1 MPKEIANQEIE
12 LLLDTLSEKEKTAVL
27 LRVYDDKTFREIGEE
42 LSLSGTRAEKI
53 YKKSIRKLR
62 HPRRLRYLSFIGL
75 FHHPDWK
82 EDDFEV
88 DNFVKWFEDYY
99 NNPPKKYRDKPKSKP
114 KKKPNPTEDDYSG
127 VVHRG
132 FKREVL
138 PGVWMH
144 DSNHNPQVK
153 CPTCNGVGQSES
165 IMGYVSI
172 KQTCLKCEGTG
183 TIHQIKWVN

>member
-12 LLLDTLSEKEKTAVL
+12 LLLDTLSQKEKQCVL
-27 LRVYDDKTFREIGEE
+27 WKIFDDKKTKEI
-42 LSLSGTRAEKI
+42 AESFKVSRSRVDQI
-53 YKKSIRKLR
+53 YKKALRKLR
-62 HPRRLRYLSFIGL
+62 HPSRVSYMRFIGFWDSGGRIYEL
-75 FHHPDWK
+75 DEFDEK
-82 EDDFEV
+82 IFR
-88 DNFVKWFEDYY
+88 
-99 NNPPKKYRDKPKSKP
+99 KKYLDKPKLKPKPKPKPKP

-144 DSNHNPQVK
+144 DPGHDPRVK
-153 CPTCNGVGQSES
+153 CPACDGVGQSES